1 MKLLY
6 LLPVALCGLLLLL
19 MACDKGETEITN
31 HSPSPTLPPDTL
43 TYLALGD
50 SYTIGQSVPEADR
63 FPNQLAD
70 NLQQNGL
77 PMKKPVI
84 IAKTGWT
91 TASLLNALA
100 TEPVTGTYSLV
111 TLLIGVNNLYLAK
124 PVEEYRAEF
133 ETLLQQAITYAGGR
147 KYRVWVLSMP
157 DYGYTPF
164 GQYNQP
170 VITQRTNLF
179 NAANYEIAQQYG
191 VNYANITEISR
202 LAAEQPNLLAP
213 DGLHPSGSMYRMW
226 ADLLF
231 DPVWQALQTP

>member
-1 MKLLY
+1 MKLLC
-6 LLPVALCGLLLLL
+6 LPGAALCMLLLLTT
-19 MACDKGETEITN
+19 CGKDETEGAN
-31 HSPSPTLPPDTL
+31 HTPTLPPDTL

-70 NLQQNGL
+70 NLYQNGL

-91 TASLLNALA
+91 TANLLNALN
-100 TEPVTGTYSLV
+100 TEPVTDTFSLV

-124 PVEEYRAEF
+124 PVEEYRTEF
-133 ETLLQQAITYAGGR
+133 EILLQKAIQFTGGR
-147 KYRVWVLSMP
+147 KNRVWVLSIP

-179 NAANYEIAQQYG
+179 NEANYEIAQQYG
-191 VNYANITEISR
+191 VQYANITEISR

-213 DGLHPSGSMYRMW
+213 DGLHPGGSMYRMW
-226 ADLLF
+226 VDLLL